1 VEYIFST
8 STTKVSSISL
18 AKEKKT
24 SSHDWLN
31 LIVCTKPTR
40 TTDVMSSDKRHPR
53 DVPYIRIELATTNE
67 YHLPKATYET
77 TCYHEV
83 RHTVNSF
90 FVALFFIR
98 VLRQTNRQL
107 RVQGLRVQLRVFS
120 STQRQSDPTPY
131 LGGFHP
137 KRHERDLQEPTEIIV
152 SSSFSPAPM
161 HVLSLR
167 DPSDDREY
175 RLFQRLQSSS
185 SPLKR

>member
-1 VEYIFST
+1 MEPPYGSPSRVSFFLRRAHILHLMKNARSAYSSIRRSRCHTTPYLAKRQTPTCLLPVQAQRPFSRSLFSLVEYIFST

-18 AKEKKT
+18 AKVKET
-24 SSHDWLN
+24 SSHDWLY

-40 TTDVMSSDKRHPR
+40 TTAVMSSDERHPR

-107 RVQGLRVQLRVFS
+107 
-120 STQRQSDPTPY
+120 
-131 LGGFHP
+131 
-137 KRHERDLQEPTEIIV
+137 
-152 SSSFSPAPM
+152 
-161 HVLSLR
+161 
-167 DPSDDREY
+167 
-175 RLFQRLQSSS
+175 
-185 SPLKR
+185 